1 MNLYCGV
8 TFLCC
13 GPFLTENTI
22 INLHLQSRAS
32 QREDQSGHYPGYLGL
47 LDFYFMTR
55 EPNLQ
60 LRSFYTPLH
69 LSLSIAEMSQQQFKN
84 VVVYKSDRFK
94 GFFLGAHILRKAQ
107 AKFQLQIKSLF
118 SSSMCVC
125 VCGRWLE
132 ACFE

>member
-13 GPFLTENTI
+13 GPFLTENTV

-60 LRSFYTPLH
+60 LQSFYTPLH
-69 LSLSIAEMSQQQFKN
+69 LSLSIAEMSQQQFKMWWG
-84 VVVYKSDRFK
+84 VSLVDLKASFWVLHSQGEVSASD
-94 GFFLGAHILRKAQ
+94 
-107 AKFQLQIKSLF
+107 
-118 SSSMCVC
+118 
-125 VCGRWLE
+125 
-132 ACFE
+132 